1 MDNLIDGAGLDLA
14 GVAFDIDFLERV
26 NPVFNTAKMTL
37 YQLASDGDESAQA
50 LVEKLGLTAD
60 TQSKTAEADEQ
71 TVSNVMLEVRFRTTG
86 AMAERSGCPTVV
98 DLPCGYT
105 PRGIEFADKKI
116 RYVGLDLPATIL
128 EAKPAVTSLLAQD
141 KRDMVDY
148 FGVDATN
155 YASLKAALD
164 NVEGEVCITTE
175 GLLMYFTDSETA
187 ELCDNVRR
195 ILQEHGGCWILADA
209 ETTTQY
215 ILTARAFYGDRF
227 MEVMKRQKA
236 HVDKKSDVDVQSRIL
251 PIIPSADPAEGIKKA
266 MAFLAKYG
274 LKAERLVVADYVPK
288 IKSLETI
295 PADKAAQITESMKLY
310 AYWKITP
317 ISVAALD
324 THEVA
329 GKDMALE
336 ASLSDGVLMLKVTGR
351 VDTLTAPALLDF
363 FEKTAKEHEISEVR
377 VDCVDLAYISSAGLR
392 VLMIMMKNC
401 KDGVTLEG
409 VNATVREIV
418 EQTGFDSILN
428 VLD

>member
-1 MDNLIDGAGLDLA
+1 MDNLIDGTGLDLA

-128 EAKPAVTSLLAQD
+128 EAEPAVTSLLSED
-141 KRDMVDY
+141 KRDMVRY

-155 YASLKAALD
+155 YASLKEALD
-164 NVEGEVCITTE
+164 QVEGEVCITTE

-209 ETTTQY
+209 ETTMQY

-236 HVDKKSDVDVQSRIL
+236 HVSQKSDVDVQARTL
-251 PIIPSADPAEGIKKA
+251 PIIPNDPAEGMRKA
-266 MAFLAKYG
+266 MAFLAKHG

-288 IKSLETI
+288 IKSLEMI
-295 PADKAAQITESMKLY
+295 PQDKAAQITESMRLY

-324 THEVA
+324 THEVT
-329 GKDMALE
+329 GKDMAVK
-336 ASLSDGVLMLKVTGR
+336 ASLSDDVLMLKVSGR

-363 FEKTAKEHEISEVR
+363 FEKTAKDHEISEVR
-377 VDCVDLAYISSAGLR
+377 VDCTDLAYISSAGLR

-401 KDGVTLEG
+401 ADGVTLEG
-409 VNATVREIV
+409 VNATVREIL